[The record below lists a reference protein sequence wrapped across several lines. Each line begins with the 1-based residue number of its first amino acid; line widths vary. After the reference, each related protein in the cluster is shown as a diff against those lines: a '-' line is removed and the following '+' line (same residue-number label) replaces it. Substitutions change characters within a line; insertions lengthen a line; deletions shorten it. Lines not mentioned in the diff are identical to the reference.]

1 MDPGK
6 DRPLDLPL
14 NALGTMSQ
22 LYQVSLTLLEDAAE
36 YLGSLCGS
44 FPNGG
49 RLPSYDGICGGAVF
63 HVSEVRQI
71 QYIGLN
77 IGAFLKPLYSQ

>member
-63 HVSEVRQI
+63 HVNEPMGKRRLAGPRVVCSADTNV
-71 QYIGLN
+71 
-77 IGAFLKPLYSQ
+77 